1 MKIPVVG
8 LCPKI
13 PQKKAGIRIDPP
25 MSDPMPMGEPL
36 AAIILAYRDKIN
48 YVSYIYIASCCS
60 WY

>member
-1 MKIPVVG
+1 MNIPVVG

-36 AAIILAYRDKIN
+36 AAIRLAYRDKIK
-48 YVSYIYIASCCS
+48 YVH
-60 WY
+60 